1 MTKLVYN
8 HDKFFVFTDTPITRC
23 FLDNQFLHI
32 ECEFVYCFLNNSGKL
47 AVYSSEGHP
56 KVVIQLKKIINWT
69 NWENQENYTNEFKQ
83 HISSLIGTEF
93 LEFSYKDNVGKIIYV
108 SGEIEFE
115 FIDFQ
120 MIVSPENLY
129 FYRDVTKEEI
139 QQFLPFELPKIQ
151 LPVSFH

>member
-8 HDKFFVFTDTPITRC
+8 HDKFFVFTDTPITKC

-32 ECEFVYCFLNNSGKL
+32 ECEFVYCFFNNSGRL

-56 KVVIQLKKIINWT
+56 KIVIQLKKIINWS

-83 HISSLIGTEF
+83 HISSLIGTE
-93 LEFSYKDNVGKIIYV
+93 LLKFSYKDNIGKIIY
-108 SGEIEFE
+108 
-115 FIDFQ
+115 
-120 MIVSPENLY
+120 VSPENLY

-151 LPVSFH
+151 RPASFH